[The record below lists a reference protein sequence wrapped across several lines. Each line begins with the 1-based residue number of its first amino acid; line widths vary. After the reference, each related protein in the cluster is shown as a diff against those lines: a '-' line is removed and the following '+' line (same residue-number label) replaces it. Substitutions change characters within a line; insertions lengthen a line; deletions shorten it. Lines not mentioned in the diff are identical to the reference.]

1 MNPHSSYADR
11 LDRFMA
17 WARSLHVQ
25 LSPWARSLSWKRL
38 AALFV
43 LSLIAAQMIM
53 GVFHTSRGGFLS
65 DLMSAFLM
73 AFFAYLVATKIIDQ
87 KTADADAAV
96 RSATDLAEQETMKRQ
111 LVQARLK
118 LLQAQIEPHFLFNT
132 LAAVDYLIETD
143 PARASVMQKTLIAY
157 LRAALPQ
164 MREGSSLLGREF
176 NLIKPY
182 LELLKMRIE
191 ERLEFS
197 FNVPVGLYSAV
208 FPPMMLQSLVEN
220 AIQHGIEP
228 KPDGGRITVSAM
240 VCDGQLWVEVEDS
253 GIGLPDPNA
262 PRASTSGTGLGLAN
276 IRDRLAMLYPGSGR
290 LDLLPSNS
298 GGTLARIV
306 IPYQVDLSAQ
316 TAGAPKP

>member
-1 MNPHSSYADR
+1 MNERSHHSESF
-11 LDRFMA
+11 DRFLT
-17 WARSLHVQ
+17 WARKVHVQ
-25 LSPWARSLSWKRL
+25 LSAWAKTMSWKRL
-38 AALFV
+38 AALFFLV
-43 LSLIAAQMIM
+43 LIAAQMIM
-53 GVFHTSRGGFLS
+53 GALHVGNGGPFS
-65 DLMSAFLM
+65 DLISALLM
-73 AFFAYLVATKIIDQ
+73 AFFAYLVASKIIEQ
-87 KTADADAAV
+87 KTEQSDALV
-96 RSATDLAEQETMKRQ
+96 RSATDMAEAEAMQRQ

-143 PARASVMQKTLIAY
+143 ARRASVMQKTLIAY

-164 MREGSSLLGREF
+164 MREGSSQLGREF
-176 NLIKPY
+176 NLIRPY

-197 FNVPVGLYSAV
+197 FDVPQGLHSAV

-228 KPDGGRITVSAM
+228 KPEGGRITVSAKIN
-240 VCDGQLWVEVEDS
+240 DGQLWVEVEDS

-262 PRASTSGTGLGLAN
+262 PRASTAGTGLGLAN
-276 IRDRLAMLYPGSGR
+276 LRDRLAMLYPGTGR
-290 LDLLPSNS
+290 LDVLPSVS

-306 IPYQVDLSAQ
+306 IPYQVDMNTQ
-316 TAGAPKP
+316 PAGAKP

>member
-1 MNPHSSYADR
+1 MTERPDLTLH
-11 LDRFMA
+11 LDRFLN
-17 WARSLHVQ
+17 WSHRLHVQ
-25 LSPWARSLSWKRL
+25 LSAWTRTISWKRL
-38 AALFV
+38 AVLAL
-43 LSLIAAQMIM
+43 LALIASNAI
-53 GVFHTSRGGFLS
+53 TSAVHLRGFLS
-65 DLMSAFLM
+65 DFLSGFVM
-73 AFFAYLVATKIIDQ
+73 AFFAYLAATKVIDQ

-96 RSATDLAEQETMKRQ
+96 RSATDLAEQETMRRQ
-111 LVQARLK
+111 LAQARLK

-143 PARASVMQKTLIAY
+143 PPRASVMQKTLIAY

-176 NLIKPY
+176 KLIKPY

-191 ERLEFS
+191 ERLEFG
-197 FNVPVGLYSAV
+197 FDIPVGLYSAV

-228 KPDGGRITVSAM
+228 KPEGGRITVSARIH
-240 VCDGQLWVEVEDS
+240 DGQLWVEVEDS

-262 PRASTSGTGLGLAN
+262 PRAPTSGTGLGLAN
-276 IRDRLAMLYPGSGR
+276 IRDRLAMLYPGTGR
-290 LDLLPSNS
+290 LDVLSAPS

-306 IPYQVDLSAQ
+306 IPYQVDLSAK
-316 TAGAPKP
+316 APGNTP

>member
-1 MNPHSSYADR
+1 MTQRPDLALH
-11 LDRFMA
+11 LDRFLS
-17 WARSLHVQ
+17 WSHRLHVQ
-25 LSPWARSLSWKRL
+25 LSAWTRTISWKRL
-38 AALFV
+38 LALAV
-43 LSLIAAQMIM
+43 LVLIATQAIM
-53 GVFHTSRGGFLS
+53 GMLHVGRDFTSGFV
-65 DLMSAFLM
+65 M
-73 AFFAYLVATKIIDQ
+73 AFFAYLAATKIIDQ

-143 PARASVMQKTLIAY
+143 PPRASVMQKTLIAY

-191 ERLEFS
+191 ERLEFG
-197 FNVPVGLYSAV
+197 FDVPVGLHSAV

-228 KPDGGRITVSAM
+228 KPEGGRITVSARIH
-240 VCDGQLWVEVEDS
+240 DGQLWVEVEDS

-262 PRASTSGTGLGLAN
+262 PRASTAGTGLGLNN

-290 LDLLPSNS
+290 LDVLSAAS

-306 IPYQVDLSAQ
+306 IPYQVDLSTPAP
-316 TAGAPKP
+316 GARP